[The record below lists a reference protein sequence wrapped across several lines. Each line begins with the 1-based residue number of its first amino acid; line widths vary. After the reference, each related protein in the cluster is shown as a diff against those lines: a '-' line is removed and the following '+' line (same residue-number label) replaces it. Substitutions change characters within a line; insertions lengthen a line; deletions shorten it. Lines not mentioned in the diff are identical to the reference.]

1 MRKLVVFLHSSLDGF
16 VEGPQGDMD
25 IGWITYNHELE
36 DFANEVLQT
45 ADTIVWGRKTYE
57 MMYDYWPTVPSNEN
71 ASEHELNHAKWIEN
85 VEKVIFSK
93 ALNSVD
99 WHNSRLVKKNVKDE
113 IIHMKQQEGED
124 IVVLGSPRF
133 AHYLMQLDVVD
144 EYKITVSPTLIGKG
158 LPLFQNIHEQVDLKL
173 IDNKTFES
181 GALGLIYQKNKE

>member
-124 IVVLGSPRF
+124 IVVLGNPRF

>member
-93 ALNSVD
+93 ALNSID

>member
-45 ADTIVWGRKTYE
+45 ADTIVWGRKTHE

>member
-158 LPLFQNIHEQVDLKL
+158 LSLFQNIHEQVDLKL
-173 IDNKTFES
+173 IDSKTFES

>member
-16 VEGPQGDMD
+16 VEGPQGYMD

>member
-16 VEGPQGDMD
+16 VEGPQGAMD
-25 IGWITYNHELE
+25 IGWIVYNHELE

-57 MMYDYWPTVPSNEN
+57 MMYDYWPTVSSNEN
-71 ASEHELNHAKWIEN
+71 ASKHELNHAKWIEN

-93 ALNSVD
+93 ALNRVD

-113 IIHMKQQEGED
+113 IIHMKQQEGKD

-144 EYKITVSPTLIGKG
+144 EYKMTVSPTLIGKG

-173 IDNKTFES
+173 IDSKTFES
-181 GALGLIYQKNKE
+181 GALGLIYQKK

>member
-16 VEGPQGDMD
+16 VEGPQGAMD
-25 IGWITYNHELE
+25 IGWIAYNHELE

-57 MMYDYWPTVPSNEN
+57 MMYDYWPTVSSNEN
-71 ASEHELNHAKWIEN
+71 ASKHELNHAKWIEN

-93 ALNSVD
+93 ALNRVD

-113 IIHMKQQEGED
+113 IIHMKQQEGKD

-144 EYKITVSPTLIGKG
+144 EYKMTVSPTLIGKG

-173 IDNKTFES
+173 IDSKAFES
-181 GALGLIYQKNKE
+181 GALGLIYQKNKA

>member
-16 VEGPQGDMD
+16 VEGPQGAMD

-57 MMYDYWPTVPSNEN
+57 MMYDYWPTVLSNEN

-173 IDNKTFES
+173 IDSKTFES